1 MVRTC
6 LQLYHAHHH
15 LCTWHRCCCHIPCRT
30 FPTTVVFELDDI
42 AVDQVTQ
49 PENPLELPSGPVSPS
64 STMVTH
70 SPATSRPQPPQ
81 QSSSAGAWE
90 RTGGFID
97 LFGSNV
103 AVPRRPIST
112 AASSLQPALQPVDPV
127 LPPPIAVAA
136 HASSASESALQHSGP
151 HDSPQTPPP
160 RSVILP
166 PPPFSPPPEFSLSQ
180 SNISMVNTCSC
191 HVQDPNHQLIHRPAV
206 SVTAAPSTASARV
219 CWPGCTNGH
228 GCGKGGQRRDY
239 FAEWQKN
246 ARDLRLQREYGI

>member
-1 MVRTC
+1 
-6 LQLYHAHHH
+6 
-15 LCTWHRCCCHIPCRT
+15 
-30 FPTTVVFELDDI
+30 VVFELDDI
-42 AVDQVTQ
+42 AADHVTQ
-49 PENPLELPSGPVSPS
+49 LENPLELPSGPASPS
-64 STMVTH
+64 TTMVTH

-90 RTGGFID
+90 RSGGFID
-97 LFGSNV
+97 LFGLNA

-112 AASSLQPALQPVDPV
+112 AASSLQPALQPADPV
-127 LPPPIAVAA
+127 PPPPISVAA
-136 HASSASESALQHSGP
+136 HASSASESGLQHSDP

-180 SNISMVNTCSC
+180 SNISMVSTCSS
-191 HVQDPNHQLIHRPAV
+191 HFQPPNHQLIHRPAV

-219 CWPGCTNGH
+219 CRPGSTNGH
-228 GCGKGGQRRDY
+228 GRGKGGQRRDH
-239 FAEWQKN
+239 FEEWQKN